1 MLIALISTWRKLHS
15 KIAATPMPAILL
27 YGIYEPSMH
36 VSLGLVSFSME
47 HTIHSSMTFFSGHLE
62 ACSVFLW
69 DRVPSLMM
77 FSISLSNSSK
87 GSSSSNFSWKRRIC
101 WETASAWDSR
111 AVNLKRIVSNLA
123 KVATFQKKNRT
134 GPNLYLETS
143 STQVMYHLE
152 IDLEIDYLHTVASSK
167 NSLSLTFFF
176 AS

>member
-1 MLIALISTWRKLHS
+1 MLIALIWTWRKLHS

-101 WETASAWDSR
+101 WETASAWDSS
-111 AVNLKRIVSNLA
+111 AVNANK
-123 KVATFQKKNRT
+123 KGWATWQRLQRSQKK
-134 GPNLYLETS
+134 S
-143 STQVMYHLE
+143 
-152 IDLEIDYLHTVASSK
+152 DLIYTWKPVVRRSCTILK
-167 NSLSLTFFF
+167 LI
-176 AS
+176 